1 MISSEPRTSQS
12 HGCAV
17 SEWVEARAE
26 AVLSAVPE
34 WVWDGESLPVPVDDI
49 VDSVFGL
56 QVLEVQDMTRAPGCP
71 PLADGQSL
79 SGLLLVDEKQIWCN
93 SDEAQAW
100 PSRKRFT
107 IAHELG
113 HWVLHKPGQ
122 QSLFCRRAVVVADES
137 ARERERAQRPPLPVT
152 EEEANVFA
160 AALCM
165 PASLVEHHY
174 RNTTREFGEL
184 CEMFGSSG
192 AAMSRRLRAV
202 I

>member
-1 MISSEPRTSQS
+1 MSTDWIEK
-12 HGCAV
+12 
-17 SEWVEARAE
+17 RAA
-26 AVLSAVPE
+26 AVLDTVPA

-49 VDSVFGL
+49 VDSCFGL
-56 QVLEVQDMTRAPGCP
+56 QVLEVDDMARAPGCP
-71 PLADGQSL
+71 PLDEGQTL
-79 SGLLLVDEKQIWCN
+79 SGLLLVEDKQIWCN
-93 SDEAQAW
+93 ASEAQQW
-100 PSRKRFT
+100 PTRKRFT

-165 PASLVEHHY
+165 PAGLVEHHY

>member
-1 MISSEPRTSQS
+1 MTD
-12 HGCAV
+12 
-17 SEWVEARAE
+17 EWVEARAE

-34 WVWDGESLPVPVDDI
+34 WVWDGKTLPVPVDDI
-49 VDSVFGL
+49 VDTVYGL
-56 QVLEVQDMTRAPGCP
+56 QVREVDDMTRAPGCP
-71 PLADGQSL
+71 PLAEGQSL
-79 SGLLLVDEKQIWCN
+79 SGLLLVHNKEIWCN
-93 SDEAQAW
+93 ADEARQW

-122 QSLFCRRAVVVADES
+122 QSLFCRRAVVVADET
-137 ARERERAQRPPLPVT
+137 ARERERAERPPLPET

-165 PASLVEHHY
+165 PAGLVEHHY
-174 RNTTREFGEL
+174 RNTTRDFAEL
-184 CEMFGSSG
+184 CEMFGSSM
-192 AAMSRRLRAV
+192 AAMGRRLRAV